1 MPRKTYRP
9 KKKNRRT
16 KRIIKGGKSNK
27 FKSMNC
33 HPIVKGKSPIK
44 GSCFTVETLMKIKS
58 AYNKH
63 HPTEQITINDP
74 HLLWLELKKRFA
86 TCSQE
91 DCWLEKIHDNDL
103 KEQIDKMS
111 FAPDHPE
118 EWKKNPDEWLSNY
131 DILEVLEQYEKT
143 HDNFKFIGPTP
154 MDFDSR
160 PHKKDGKCVWEEMCG
175 FSLDK
180 LNPKIKKIGIVFNLD
195 DHDEPG
201 SHWVSLFIDLEDAF
215 MFYFDS
221 AGDDVTVEVK
231 KFMDRV
237 KDQWSKKYPLAN
249 MKIYKN
255 HPFEHQKQNTECGMY
270 SLFFIITLLTH
281 QIEGKHYKTEQL
293 IHKFLSER
301 IPDKYVFDYRKVYFN
316 SN

>member
-16 KRIIKGGKSNK
+16 KRRMRGGKLDN
-27 FKSMNC
+27 FKTMNC
-33 HPIVKGKSPIK
+33 HPIVKGKSPVK

-63 HPTEQITINDP
+63 HHDNLITINDP
-74 HLLWLELKKRFA
+74 HLLWLELKNRFA
-86 TCSQE
+86 NCSKE
-91 DCWLEKIHDNDL
+91 DCWLEKLNDKQL
-103 KEQIDKMS
+103 KEEIDEMS
-111 FAPDHPE
+111 FAPDHPK

-131 DILEVLEQYEKT
+131 DILEVLEQYEKK
-143 HDNFKFIGPTP
+143 HDEFKFIGPTP

-160 PHKKDGKCVWEEMCG
+160 PHKKDGKCVWEEMCE

-180 LNPKIKKIGIVFNLD
+180 LNPKIKKVGIVFNLD

-201 SHWVSLFIDLEDAF
+201 SHWVSLFIDLEEHF
-215 MFYFDS
+215 MFYLDS
-221 AGDDVTVEVK
+221 AGDDITPEVQ
-231 KFMDRV
+231 KFVVRV
-237 KDQWSKKYPLAN
+237 KEQWSKKHPN
-249 MKIYKN
+249 NEMKEYKN

-281 QIEGKHYKTEQL
+281 QIEGKHYSTEQL
-293 IHKFLSER
+293 IHKFLHER